1 MNEKSREALSALLDD
16 EASELEIRRLLS
28 ESEMEPGSGAGLRD
42 TWARYSAVKQVLQ
55 GHELAYRELDV
66 SVQVREALH
75 DEAGGKK
82 SVRERFYRPLASLAV
97 AASVAA
103 TVVIGGQQLVQVG
116 AGGVDA
122 GEPAFVSVA
131 TPVGVLE
138 SAGAVPVMASYGT
151 RPVPV
156 LSPLTRTAYDDL
168 ARRRQDMYMQLHA
181 EQSALNS
188 PQGLLPFA
196 RVTRI
201 TE

>member
-28 ESEMEPGSGAGLRD
+28 ESETGPESGAGLRE
-42 TWARYSAVKQVLQ
+42 TWARYSAVKHVLQ
-55 GHELAYRELDV
+55 GHELAHRELDV

-75 DEAGGKK
+75 DEAGTKK
-82 SVRERFYRPLASLAV
+82 TAKERFYRPLASLAV

-103 TVVIGGQQLVQVG
+103 TVVIGGQQLVQLG
-116 AGGVDA
+116 SGEVDA
-122 GEPAFVSVA
+122 GEPAFVSAA

-156 LSPLTRTAYDDL
+156 LNPLTRTAYDDL
-168 ARRRQDMYMQLHA
+168 ARRRHDMYMQLHA

-196 RVTRI
+196 RVPRI

>member
-16 EASELEIRRLLS
+16 EASELEVRRLLA
-28 ESEMEPGSGAGLRD
+28 ESEIDSGSGAELRD
-42 TWARYSAVKQVLQ
+42 TWARYAAVKHVLQ
-55 GHELAYRELDV
+55 GHKLAHRELDV
-66 SVQVREALH
+66 SMHVREALR
-75 DEAGGKK
+75 DGAGAKK

-103 TVVIGGQQLVQVG
+103 TVVIGGQQLVQLRSG
-116 AGGVDA
+116 ELDA
-122 GEPAFVSVA
+122 GDPAFVSVA

-156 LSPLTRTAYDDL
+156 LNSLTRTAYDDL
-168 ARRRQDMYMQLHA
+168 ARRRHDMYMQLHA

-188 PQGLLPFA
+188 PQGLLHFA
-196 RVTRI
+196 RVPRI